1 MFLGWR
7 VKARNLLLKACGAE
21 SEHYKEFERLEANP
35 GMFAA
40 SSHSFMQRL
49 KAVFLAAKE
58 DYEGGFETSSSRRP
72 ASQASTP
79 DASICSKVTP
89 SAPGAPA
96 LSRPGSN
103 VSNAPVSVVDQ
114 QAAKRLLFKSLEGR
128 LVVREFGNLL
138 GEFKTQGLNALRFE
152 PHHCRSAVPLRLLD
166 CSGRRSRGQAF
177 QPTFAGCRL
186 RRRPIWPVL
195 AIFSTLPVP

>member
-1 MFLGWR
+1 
-7 VKARNLLLKACGAE
+7 
-21 SEHYKEFERLEANP
+21 
-35 GMFAA
+35 MFAA

-58 DYEGGFETSSSRRP
+58 DDEGGFETSSSRRP

-114 QAAKRLLFKSLEGR
+114 QAAKRLLFKSSEGR
-128 LVVREFGNLL
+128 LVVRGIWEFAWRV
-138 GEFKTQGLNALRFE
+138 QDA
-152 PHHCRSAVPLRLLD
+152 
-166 CSGRRSRGQAF
+166 
-177 QPTFAGCRL
+177 
-186 RRRPIWPVL
+186 RP
-195 AIFSTLPVP
+195 